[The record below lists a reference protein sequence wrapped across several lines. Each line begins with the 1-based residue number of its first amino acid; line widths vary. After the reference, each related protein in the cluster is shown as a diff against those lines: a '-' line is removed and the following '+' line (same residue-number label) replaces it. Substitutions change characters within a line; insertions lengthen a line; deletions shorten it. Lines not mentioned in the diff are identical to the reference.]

1 MKESR
6 FGQFFVRSPIGIFL
20 LVFLVGTSCKTYQKA
35 DWIKPNLPIEKR
47 SKYFEPRQLSR
58 ISEGD
63 YLLVQTKDS
72 VSYDITYSEVR
83 NDSIQGLFTQKNNRR
98 LKVPI
103 ETGVP
108 ISEIKILKVKRV
120 NYWASFGAVATI
132 PLFVWAYI
140 QMNPIRIGFS
150 GI

>member
-1 MKESR
+1 M
-6 FGQFFVRSPIGIFL
+6 FL
-20 LVFLVGTSCKTYQKA
+20 LVFLVGTSCKTYHKV
-35 DWIKPNLPIEKR
+35 DWIKPNIPVEER

-63 YLLVQTKDS
+63 DLFVLTKDS

-108 ISEIKILKVKRV
+108 ISEIYILKVKRV
-120 NYWASFGAVATI
+120 NFWASFGAVATI
-132 PLFVWAYI
+132 PLFVWAYF

>member
-1 MKESR
+1 M
-6 FGQFFVRSPIGIFL
+6 GLFL
-20 LVFLVGTSCKTYQKA
+20 MVFLVGTSCKTYQKV
-35 DWIKPNLPIEKR
+35 DWIKPNLAVEER

-63 YLLVQTKDS
+63 DLFVLTKDS

-83 NDSIQGLFTQKNNRR
+83 NDSIQGLFTQKNNKR
-98 LKVPI
+98 LRVPI

-108 ISEIKILKVKRV
+108 ISEINMIKVKKL
-120 NYWASFGAVATI
+120 NKGATLLTVISVPLVLWLWSKTI
-132 PLFVWAYI
+132 TFDV
-140 QMNPIRIGFS
+140 GFS

>member
-1 MKESR
+1 MAVKL
-6 FGQFFVRSPIGIFL
+6 QIGFYL
-20 LVFLVGTSCKTYQKA
+20 LFCLLGLFSCKTYQKV
-35 DWIKPNLPIEKR
+35 DWVNPEIEKGQR
-47 SKYFEPRQLSR
+47 NKYFEPRQLFR
-58 ISEGD
+58 LKEGD
-63 YLLVQTKDS
+63 KLYVVTKDS
-72 VSYDITYSEVR
+72 ISYDITYSEVK

-98 LKVPI
+98 FKVPI